1 MQRTH
6 TLNAQLYIGKRIYS
20 ELCTLAVLSAASI
33 DRTMAHVL
41 AAGVA
46 GLALMPSSSRS
57 VAIRSRVLPKIAP
70 APVHLAAFGNRCSER
85 FRQLPHAVRADQQTE
100 TLDPAV
106 LQAISSITAAVDQAI
121 SSTLAASAQAAQTVQ
136 AATDSELRGK
146 VVNAVK
152 KLQTGL
158 LERETEASLPPSE
171 WLTEFMS
178 EWLINL
184 CGCC

>member
-1 MQRTH
+1 
-6 TLNAQLYIGKRIYS
+6 
-20 ELCTLAVLSAASI
+20 
-33 DRTMAHVL
+33 MAHML

-46 GLALMPSSSRS
+46 GLALMPSNPRS
-57 VAIRSRVLPKIAP
+57 LALCSRVVPKIAP
-70 APVHLAAFGNRCSER
+70 APVHLARFGNRCSEK

-121 SSTLAASAQAAQTVQ
+121 SNTLAASAEAAKTVQ
-136 AATDSELRGK
+136 ASSDSELRGK

-158 LERETEASLPPSE
+158 LERETEASLTP
-171 WLTEFMS
+171 WLTA
-178 EWLINL
+178 
-184 CGCC
+184 